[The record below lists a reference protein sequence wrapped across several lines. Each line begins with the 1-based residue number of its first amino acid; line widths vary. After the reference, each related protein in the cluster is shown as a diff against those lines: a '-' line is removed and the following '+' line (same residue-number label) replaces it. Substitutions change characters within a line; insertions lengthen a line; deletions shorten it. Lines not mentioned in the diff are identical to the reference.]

1 MERLLSETVVSVAV
15 LVFPPV
21 RAEQYHYREYVME
34 NVVIAGS
41 GPAGLTAAIYTAR
54 AGLAPLVVEG
64 FSPGGQ
70 LTVTTAVENFPGLLD
85 PVSGFDLMETFRLQ
99 AERFGVRF
107 QRGTIESVEKS
118 GKGFILHTDEADI
131 LAKALVIATGAEA
144 RRLSVMGEPK
154 FYGRGVSGCATCDGP
169 FFRGKHVLVVGGGNT
184 AIEDAVYLST
194 VASQVTIVHRRNEFR
209 ADHIEL
215 ERARKIPSI
224 KWKTPWVIDEI
235 TGDKI
240 VEGAIL
246 RNTKTGET
254 ERIDCAGIFVAI
266 GHTPKTA
273 PFANLVLLDSEGY
286 IQVQQKTTE
295 TTTPG
300 VFACGDVCDPVY
312 QQAVVAAGQG
322 CMAAFDVQKY
332 LRKEQ

>member
-1 MERLLSETVVSVAV
+1 
-15 LVFPPV
+15 
-21 RAEQYHYREYVME
+21 ME

-54 AGLAPLVVEG
+54 AGLSPLVVEG

-70 LTVTTAVENFPGLLD
+70 LTVTAAVENFPGLLD
-85 PVSGFDLMETFRLQ
+85 PVSGSELMEKIRLQ

-107 QRGTIESVEKS
+107 QRGTIESVEKKD
-118 GKGFILHTDEADI
+118 KGFVLHTDEEDI
-131 LAKALVIATGAEA
+131 TTKALVIASGAEA
-144 RRLSVMGEPK
+144 RRLQVPGEPK
-154 FYGRGVSGCATCDGP
+154 FYGYGVSGCATCDGP

-184 AIEDAVYLST
+184 AIQDAVYLST
-194 VASQVTIVHRRNEFR
+194 VASQVTIVHRRDEFR

-224 KWKTPWVIDEI
+224 QWKTPWVVDEI
-235 TGDKI
+235 TGDKT
-240 VEGAIL
+240 VEGAVL
-246 RNTKTGET
+246 RNAITGET
-254 ERIDCAGIFVAI
+254 EMIDCAGIFVAI
-266 GHTPKTA
+266 GHNPKTA
-273 PFANLVLLDSEGY
+273 PFANLVSLDGEGY
-286 IQVQQKTTE
+286 IQVKAKSTE

-312 QQAVVAAGQG
+312 QQAVIAAGQG

-332 LRKEQ
+332 LIKEL